1 MGAVEVVRD
10 GAMEVVRD
18 IEETAKRVE
27 TMREELLFDQVAGD
41 VVNGDTLTP
50 VAEQHYLVAL
60 SLLEQAQR
68 SFMLAAFASRKGE

>member
-27 TMREELLFDQVAGD
+27 AMRVELVFSDD
-41 VVNGDTLTP
+41 EVVDGDTLTP
-50 VAEQHYLVAL
+50 VAEQHYLTAL